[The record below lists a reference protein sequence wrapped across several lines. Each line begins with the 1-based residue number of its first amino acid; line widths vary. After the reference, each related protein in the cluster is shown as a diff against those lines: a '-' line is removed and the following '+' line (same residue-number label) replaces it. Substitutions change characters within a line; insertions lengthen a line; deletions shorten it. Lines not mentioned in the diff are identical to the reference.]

1 MKLTLS
7 WLRDFIDLPTSDP
20 AELIEAFESLG
31 HEIED
36 WHTIEPTFTG
46 VVVGRVL
53 EVSPHPN
60 ADKVRLTRV
69 DVDTEVLDIICGAWN
84 FEAGAIVPVAV
95 PGAVLGGDFTIT
107 RRDIR
112 GITSNGMICSETE
125 LDLGTEADGIMVLNA
140 DYPDA
145 ADNVGTSF
153 ADLVGFP
160 DVYFD
165 VNVTPNRPD
174 CLSVYGLARDL
185 AAFYE
190 IPLRPTEISVTTD
203 GAPTQ
208 MTVTIDDPE
217 MCPRFSGRQVRD
229 ITVGTS
235 PHWIRRRLDLAGVRP
250 ISNVVDASNYA
261 MIEFGY
267 PTHAFDVDR
276 LGDTIVVRLAHD
288 GESITTLDD
297 QERVL
302 TSEDIVVTN
311 GSRPVAI
318 GGVMGGAST
327 EVHEGTT
334 DVFIEAAYWNPP
346 NILMTSKRLGLRSEA
361 SGRFERGADPSFC
374 PNGADRV
381 AQLLS
386 LTAGG
391 TPAPLPVDVNPGD
404 IAPWSI
410 VYPLSATRR
419 TLGIGLS
426 SEETTSLLE
435 RLTFEVEG
443 TDPLTVTVPTRRPDV
458 RTSIDLVEEIARLH
472 GFASIPDTVPSGPG
486 GGLPPSERRLRSL
499 RNIMVGSG
507 LSEIL
512 TFSFIGADDLKHL
525 YPEDPASV
533 ADAIAVVN
541 PLNETEGVM
550 RTSLIPGLLK
560 AASTNIGRRLPSA
573 TLFEIGKVF
582 LQGTGKIPDQPD
594 RLGFIL
600 AGKPEA
606 QWHTAGREFDVYD
619 GTGIVEM
626 IASQMGVPGV
636 HLVQSTRPP
645 FHPGRCADVM
655 IGDSRIGTVGEITP
669 SIAAS
674 FGLTGRVVVAEIDI
688 ADLVTNRGHWQYEI
702 PSNFPP
708 VVFDMAFA
716 TPDTV
721 PSTAVLEAAS
731 AAAGDLL
738 EHIQLF
744 DVFSGES
751 VGEAL
756 ISYAINFRLRAAD
769 RTLTD
774 DEAGAV
780 RVEIADAV
788 AAATGATLRGEL

>member
-1 MKLTLS
+1 MKLTLA

-36 WHTIEPTFTG
+36 WHIIEPTFTG
-46 VVVGRVL
+46 VVIGRVL

-69 DVDTEVLDIICGAWN
+69 DVGTEVLDIICGAWN

-145 ADNVGTSF
+145 GDNVGAPF

-190 IPLRPTEISVTTD
+190 IPLRPMEISVTTD

-208 MTVTIDDPE
+208 ITVTIDDPE

-276 LGDTIVVRLAHD
+276 LGDTILVRLAHD

-302 TSEDIVVTN
+302 TSDDIVVTN

-374 PNGADRV
+374 PSGADRV

-404 IAPWSI
+404 ITPWTI
-410 VYPLSATRR
+410 VFPLSATRR

-426 SEETTSLLE
+426 SKETTSLLE
-435 RLTFEVEG
+435 RLTFGVEG
-443 TDPLTVTVPTRRPDV
+443 TDPLTVAVPTRRPDV
-458 RTSIDLVEEIARLH
+458 RKSIDLVEEIARLH

-486 GGLPPSERRLRSL
+486 EGLPPSERRLRSL

-582 LQGTGKIPDQPD
+582 LQGAGKIPDQPD
-594 RLGFIL
+594 RLGLIL
-600 AGKPEA
+600 AGKPDA
-606 QWHTAGREFDVYD
+606 QWHTAGREFDIYD
-619 GTGIVEM
+619 GIGIIEM
-626 IASQMGVPGV
+626 IASQMGVPGG

-688 ADLVTNRGHWQYEI
+688 ADLVTGRGHWQYEI

-721 PSTAVLEAAS
+721 PSSAVLEAAG

-751 VGEAL
+751 VGEGL

>member
-31 HEIED
+31 HEMED

-140 DYPDA
+140 DYPNA
-145 ADNVGTSF
+145 GDNVGASF
-153 ADLVGFP
+153 ADIIGFP

-190 IPLRPTEISVTTD
+190 IPLRPTEISVTTQ

-208 MTVTIDDPE
+208 VSVAIDDPE
-217 MCPRFSGRQVRD
+217 MCPRFSGRQVRN

-267 PTHAFDVDR
+267 PTHAFDVEK
-276 LGDTIVVRLAHD
+276 LGDAIIVRLAHD
-288 GESITTLDD
+288 GESIVTLDG

-302 TSEDIVVTN
+302 TPDDIVVTD

-327 EVHEGTT
+327 EVHDGTT
-334 DVFIEAAYWNPP
+334 DVFIEAAYWNPT

-361 SGRFERGADPSFC
+361 SARFERGADPSFC

-404 IAPWSI
+404 ITPWTI
-410 VYPLSATRR
+410 TYPLSSTAR
-419 TLGIGLS
+419 TLGIELS
-426 SEETTSLLE
+426 IEETISLLE
-435 RLTFEVEG
+435 RLTFGVDG
-443 TDPLTVTVPTRRPDV
+443 TDPLTVTVPTRRSDV
-458 RTSIDLVEEIARLH
+458 RKTIDLVEEIARLH
-472 GFASIPDTVPSGPG
+472 GFEDIPNTVPSGPG

-499 RNIMVGSG
+499 RDLMVGSG

-512 TFSFIGADDLKHL
+512 TFSFIGADDLNHL
-525 YPEDPASV
+525 YPDDPASV

-560 AASTNIGRRLPSA
+560 AASANIGRRLPAA

-606 QWHTAGREFDVYD
+606 QWNTEGRAFDVYD
-619 GTGIVEM
+619 GTGIVELLS
-626 IASQMGVPGV
+626 SQMGVPGV
-636 HLVQSTRPP
+636 HLLQSTRPP
-645 FHPGRCADVM
+645 YHPGRCADVM

-688 ADLVTNRGHWQYEI
+688 ADLTTDRGHWQYEI

-708 VVFDMAFA
+708 VLFDMAFA
-716 TPDTV
+716 TSDTV
-721 PSTAVLEAAS
+721 PSSAVLEAAT

-744 DVFSGES
+744 DVFSGDS
-751 VGEAL
+751 VGEGL
-756 ISYAINFRLRAAD
+756 VSYAFNFRLRAPD

-774 DEAGAV
+774 EEVGPV
-780 RVEIADAV
+780 RKTIADAV
-788 AAATGATLRGEL
+788 TAATGATLRGKV